1 LTHKPDILP
10 SLRARKLSCRYG
22 ARVAVDA
29 LDLDLHPGEVLGL
42 LGPNGA
48 GKSTTLQMLSGNL
61 APSSGSVEICGVDLS
76 EQPEAAKAHLGYLPE
91 IPPLYRELTVGE
103 FLRFAAR
110 LHRVPKADV
119 DAAVR
124 QALQRCGLDD
134 VAQRLIGN
142 LSKGYRQRVGIAQAI
157 VHNPSVIILDEPTA
171 GLDPLQIREIR
182 ELIAALGR
190 THGVILSTHILAE
203 AEALC
208 DQVLILHQGRT
219 VYSGGMA
226 DLCRQWQEDGPRA
239 VAGNG
244 LEEMFVRLTRQ
255 EGPP

>member
-1 LTHKPDILP
+1 LNCNDILP
-10 SLRARKLSCRYG
+10 SLRARKLSCRFG
-22 ARVAVDA
+22 ARVAVDG

-48 GKSTTLQMLSGNL
+48 GKSTTMQMLSGNL
-61 APSSGSVEICGVDLS
+61 APYSGRVEICGVDLS
-76 EQPEAAKAHLGYLPE
+76 EQPEAAKTHLGYLPE
-91 IPPLYRELTVGE
+91 IPPLYRELKVSE
-103 FLRFAAR
+103 FLRFVAR
-110 LHRVPKADV
+110 LHRVSKADL

-124 QALQRCGLDD
+124 QAMQRCSLGE

-182 ELIAALGR
+182 ELIGELGR
-190 THGVILSTHILAE
+190 THSVILSTHILAE

-208 DQVLILHQGRT
+208 DQVLILNQGRT
-219 VYSGGMA
+219 MFSGGMD
-226 DLCRQWQEDGPRA
+226 DLCQQWQEDGPRA
-239 VAGNG
+239 GAGNG
-244 LEEMFVRLTRQ
+244 LEEMFVRLTHQ
-255 EGPP
+255 ESPR

>member
-1 LTHKPDILP
+1 MSHQPDILP
-10 SLRARKLSCRYG
+10 SLRARKLSCHYG

-29 LDLDLHPGEVLGL
+29 LDLDLYPGEVLGL

-61 APSSGSVEICGVDLS
+61 APSAGSVEICGIDVS
-76 EQPEAAKAHLGYLPE
+76 EQSAAAKANLGYLPE
-91 IPPLYRELTVGE
+91 IPPLYRELAVSD

-124 QALQRCGLDD
+124 QAMQRCRLEE

-182 ELIAALGR
+182 ELIGVLGR
-190 THGVILSTHILAE
+190 THSVILSTHILAE
-203 AEALC
+203 AEVLC
-208 DQVLILHQGRT
+208 DQVLILNQGRT
-219 VYSGGMA
+219 VFSGGMA
-226 DLCRQWQEDGPRA
+226 ALCRQWQEGGAHA

-255 EGPP
+255 ETPA

>member
-1 LTHKPDILP
+1 MSTKPDILP

-61 APSSGSVEICGVDLS
+61 APSAGSVEICGVDVS

-91 IPPLYRELTVGE
+91 IPPLYRELAVSE

-119 DAAVR
+119 EVAVR

-134 VAQRLIGN
+134 VAQRLISN
-142 LSKGYRQRVGIAQAI
+142 LSKGYRQRVGIAQAT

-182 ELIAALGR
+182 ELIGELGR
-190 THGVILSTHILAE
+190 THSVILSTHILAE
-203 AEALC
+203 AETLC

-219 VYSGGMA
+219 VFSGGMA
-226 DLCRQWQEDGPRA
+226 DLRRQWQEDGPRE
-239 VAGNG
+239 NG

-255 EGPP
+255 EIPA

>member
-1 LTHKPDILP
+1 LNTKPDILP
-10 SLRARKLSCRYG
+10 SLRARKLSRRYG
-22 ARVAVDA
+22 TRVAVDA

-76 EQPEAAKAHLGYLPE
+76 EQPEAAKANLGYLPE

-103 FLRFAAR
+103 FLRLAAR
-110 LHRVPKADV
+110 LHRVPKAELDV
-119 DAAVR
+119 AVR
-124 QALQRCGLDD
+124 QALQRCGLDE
-134 VAQRLIGN
+134 VAQRLIGS

-171 GLDPLQIREIR
+171 GLDPLQIRDIR
-182 ELIAALGR
+182 ELIGALGR
-190 THGVILSTHILAE
+190 THSVILSTHILAE

-219 VYSGGMA
+219 VFSGGMT
-226 DLCRQWQEDGPRA
+226 DLCRQRQEDGPREA
-239 VAGNG
+239 ASND

-255 EGPP
+255 ESPL